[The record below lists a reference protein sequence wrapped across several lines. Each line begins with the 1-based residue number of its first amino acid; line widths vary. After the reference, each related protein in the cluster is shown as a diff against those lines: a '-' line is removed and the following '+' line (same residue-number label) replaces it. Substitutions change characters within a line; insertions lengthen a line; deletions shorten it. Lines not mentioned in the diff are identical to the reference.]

1 MAWWRGSCD
10 GDRYGWDVSPYLQ
23 LCLIPHGTPSH
34 QVPSIK
40 ANHLKDAVG
49 MKSED
54 VIKAYKLLRIGN
66 VLPASL
72 APGLTLGFVS

>member
-1 MAWWRGSCD
+1 
-10 GDRYGWDVSPYLQ
+10 
-23 LCLIPHGTPSH
+23 
-34 QVPSIK
+34 
-40 ANHLKDAVG
+40 DAVG